1 MAATTS
7 RPETTALN
15 GAAIG
20 GKRPA
25 VTRAVPQPQRRSRLY
40 WALHDTYIIAKRNLM
55 HIPRI
60 PMMLLDVTV
69 QPIIFVLLFRYVFG
83 GAIDTGDT
91 SYVNYLMPGI
101 FIQTLIFACI
111 TTGVGMAEDL
121 HRGLIDRFRS
131 LPMARS
137 GVLAGRTIADLVQ
150 SSLGLTIML
159 LMGVIV
165 GFRPQGSALN
175 WLGAVGLMLLCGFAF
190 SWMGVMMGL
199 FATNGE
205 NVQAIG
211 FVAIF
216 PLTFASSAFVP
227 TSSMP
232 TWLRIFAENQPVSL
246 IVNATRALFLDQ
258 PFGADGWKA
267 LAWLVGILVIF
278 APLSVSV
285 YRRRTVR

>member
-1 MAATTS
+1 MAATTT
-7 RPETTALN
+7 RPEISQ
-15 GAAIG
+15 IG
-20 GKRPA
+20 SSPA
-25 VTRAVPQPQRRSRLY
+25 SGRGMTSRAVLKPQQHSRLY
-40 WALHDTYIIAKRNLM
+40 WAFSDTMVIAKRNLM

-60 PMMLLDVTV
+60 PMMLLDVTI

-83 GAIDTGDT
+83 GAINTGDT

-101 FIQTLIFACI
+101 FVQTLIFACI

-137 GVLAGRTIADLVQ
+137 AVLAGRTLADLVQ
-150 SSLGLTIML
+150 SSLGLTVML
-159 LMGVIV
+159 VVGVLV
-165 GFRPQGSALN
+165 GFRPEGSPLRWIA
-175 WLGAVGLMLLCGFAF
+175 AVALMLLCGFAF
-190 SWMGVMMGL
+190 SWLGVLMGL

-211 FVAIF
+211 FIAVF

-232 TWLRIFAENQPVSL
+232 TVLRVFAENQPVTL
-246 IVNATRALFLDQ
+246 IVNATRALLLDQ

-267 LAWLVGILVIF
+267 LIWLVGILVIF
-278 APLSVSV
+278 APLSVSI
-285 YRRRTVR
+285 YRKKTVR